1 MEEKGYIEIR
11 VENIDNSYSPNEVDI
26 SDIRNLISDIENFI
40 YPTKEDK
47 KSRPHISY
55 DIQPGSAKHLFNLP
69 ISAVIMFNG
78 LTQEINRRNSIDFL
92 DYKRQEIISKFQK
105 IASTKGLTFEFN
117 SSMQQNSN
125 LIISSLTD
133 FVMTAPKFIESE
145 FYLYGEIYQEG
156 GKTPNINITSPE
168 YGNLTIA
175 ATKEQI
181 KEGDKKTYKMYGVK
195 VRGKKSLEDG
205 KLSDLKLVEFITYEP
220 TFNRSLL
227 DKMIQKAS
235 LNLSKIKD
243 VDKWINDLK
252 TDGI

>member
-11 VENIDNSYSPNEVDI
+11 IENVQNTYTPQDVDI
-26 SDIRNLISDIENFI
+26 TEIRNLISDIENFI
-40 YPTKEDK
+40 YPTKEEK

-69 ISAVIMFNG
+69 ITAVIMFNG
-78 LTQEINRRNSIDFL
+78 LTQEIQKRNSIDFL

-105 IASTKGLTFEFN
+105 IAITKGLIFEFN
-117 SSMQQNSN
+117 SSMQQTSN
-125 LIISSLTD
+125 LIISNSTD
-133 FVMTAPKFIESE
+133 FVMTSPKFFESE

-156 GKTPNINITSPE
+156 GKTPNINITSPA

-175 ATKEQI
+175 ATKDQI

-195 VRGKKSLEDG
+195 VKGKKSLEDG
-205 KLSDLKLVEFITYEP
+205 RLYDLKLVDFLTYEP
-220 TFNRSLL
+220 KLNRSLL
-227 DKMIQKAS
+227 DKMIQRAS
-235 LNLSKIKD
+235 ENLNKIQD
-243 VDKWINDLK
+243 VDQWISDLK